1 MEQKKIKKIRHS
13 VLDEFHKEIVDLL
26 GIKVTIP
33 NIAKII
39 NNKLPIEKRIT
50 EVAYRKYVNNKIKNK
65 LHILIK

>member
-1 MEQKKIKKIRHS
+1 MKEVLKTKKTRRS
-13 VLDEFHKEIVDLL
+13 VLDEYHKDIVDLL

-50 EVAYRKYVNNKIKNK
+50 EVAYRKYVNNKIKKK
-65 LHILIK
+65 LRF